1 MRLPDAIAKAL
12 AGRGEPLPGHEVAQV
27 AGVAYKAAI
36 DALGRMHDAGT
47 VVRFGRK
54 RGAAWALVGSPAAC
68 QPDPMGALEALWRK
82 QGGIPHPHPH
92 GGEAKTVPP
101 SGAT

>member
-12 AGRGEPLPGHEVAQV
+12 AGRSEPLPGHEVAQV

-82 QGGIPHPHPH
+82 QGGISHPPLR
-92 GGEAKTVPP
+92 GGGQDRTP
-101 SGAT
+101 T

>member
-1 MRLPDAIAKAL
+1 MRLPDAISKVL
-12 AGRGEPLPGHEVAQV
+12 AGRSEPLLGHEVAQV
-27 AGVAYKAAI
+27 ADVAYKAAI

-68 QPDPMGALEALWRK
+68 QADPMGALESLWRK
-82 QGGIPHPHPH
+82 QGSISPPHPPR
-92 GGEAKTVPP
+92 GGGQDRTP
-101 SGAT
+101 T